1 MDKKQREN
9 SQQSEVDQEKHE
21 KFIHYADGSSLE
33 EINNTVAIP
42 KNAGFWKTLM
52 AFMGPGALVAV
63 GYMDPGNWITSIAG
77 GAQYAYTLISV
88 ILVSN
93 LIAMLLQQWQ
103 PGSEL

>member
-1 MDKKQREN
+1 MDKKQRED
-9 SQQSEVDQEKHE
+9 SQKGELNQQKHE
-21 KFIHYADGSSLE
+21 KFIHYADGTSLE

-42 KNAGFWKTLM
+42 KNAGFWRTLM

-93 LIAMLLQQWQ
+93 LIAMFYYKQWQ
-103 PGSEL
+103 RV